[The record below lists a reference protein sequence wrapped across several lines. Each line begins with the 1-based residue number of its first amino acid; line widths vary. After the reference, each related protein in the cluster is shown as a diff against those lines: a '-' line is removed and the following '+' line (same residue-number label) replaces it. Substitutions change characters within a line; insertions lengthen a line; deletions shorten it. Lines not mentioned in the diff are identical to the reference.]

1 MANLHQG
8 WCYNL
13 ILPSVNDI
21 FIVGLGSGSALSVMA
36 VGLLLL
42 ESGGFVFVVDNL
54 TWALRANIHDSYA
67 DQVSSSLR
75 VAIHS
80 SCQ

>member
-1 MANLHQG
+1 L
-8 WCYNL
+8 
-13 ILPSVNDI
+13 
-21 FIVGLGSGSALSVMA
+21 GSALSVA
-36 VGLLLL
+36 VGLL

-67 DQVSSSLR
+67 DLVVSSSLP